1 MMTAVKWLLN
11 LLARTVVLRMM
22 SLVPVTHIIT
32 WVLQK
37 TWPLESIVSPSFLL
51 LLSCLSAPVLVYHAF
66 ILPLWKARQHREAK
80 KLLRKT
86 RSHKRLK
93 TLVARAYG
101 KLRLVRNPALMDPN
115 QDPPP
120 NLAFMEEEA
129 KVAVLRLAHELH
141 RRRGD
146 TERQD
151 HPAVEYTADK
161 LLNKE
166 DWHSYL
172 TSKHAQLSGEE

>member
-11 LLARTVVLRMM
+11 LLARTLVLRLM
-22 SLVPVTHIIT
+22 SLVPVTHIVT
-32 WVLQK
+32 WVLQEA
-37 TWPLESIVSPSFLL
+37 WPLENIVSQPFLL
-51 LLSCLSAPVLVYHAF
+51 LLSWLSAPVLVYHAF
-66 ILPLWKARQHREAK
+66 ILPLWKARQRKEAK

-86 RSHKRLK
+86 RSHQRLKRL
-93 TLVARAYG
+93 VASAYER
-101 KLRLVRNPALMDPN
+101 LRLVRNPALMDPN

-129 KVAVLRLAHELH
+129 KVAVLMLAHELR

-146 TERQD
+146 AERQD

-166 DWHSYL
+166 DWHGYL